1 MVNDNIIHISETQQ
15 QILSAAVEEF
25 LDKGYNGSRMQ
36 SIADRSGINKALLHY
51 YYRNKELLFNSVFS
65 KVVIDLFFQLS
76 SIIKEEMS
84 LEVKLKTLFTYHM
97 KYFLANPRLP
107 LFLLKETYRNPDLV
121 DQVFKEMDISS
132 TWDAFIKGL
141 NNRHQLEK
149 RSNEELKQWMI
160 TVISLLVFPFASR
173 HIIQQLSKMNDTMFE
188 NFMQQRVQIYSDF
201 VIQEILKI

>member
-1 MVNDNIIHISETQQ
+1 
-15 QILSAAVEEF
+15 
-25 LDKGYNGSRMQ
+25 
-36 SIADRSGINKALLHY
+36 
-51 YYRNKELLFNSVFS
+51 
-65 KVVIDLFFQLS
+65 
-76 SIIKEEMS
+76 
-84 LEVKLKTLFTYHM
+84 M

-188 NFMQQRVQIYSDF
+188 SFMQQRVQIYSDF